1 MRTVLILLLYLL
13 CGQNFA
19 AVHQFTLDNGLK
31 ILVQDDHRAPV
42 AVVMVWYQ
50 VGAANDPAGMTGIAH
65 ALEHLMFKGTAR
77 HPAGTYSKIIANH
90 GGQENAFTT
99 HDYTAYFVKIAVQ
112 HLPLALAL
120 EADRMQ
126 NLTLDAHEFTQELKV
141 IREERR
147 MRTEDN
153 PQALTFE
160 RFMATAHLSD
170 PYHHPV
176 IGWMADLK
184 HLDRNDVKDWY
195 QRYYTPNQAT
205 LVIVGDV
212 DADQVFKLAQKTFGH
227 QVKRAPPH
235 QKPQHEPPFLG
246 KKIVTVHGKAQIPVL
261 IRGFTVPS
269 IGSMR
274 PKQINDPYAL
284 ELIATILDAGD
295 NGRLVRELTR
305 DNPIASSI
313 GVNYNLYTRF
323 DTQFMIYGAPTQKH
337 TLRELSHAID
347 HELTRL
353 KHELIPAAELE
364 RVKRQLIAQKTYER
378 DSLLGQAMELGMLET
393 IGKGFE
399 TATHYNERIQQIT
412 PQHVQQAAQ
421 LYFQDVRQTD
431 ARLIPLQGVSP

>member
-1 MRTVLILLLYLL
+1 MRTALILLFCLL
-13 CGQNFA
+13 CRQNFA

-77 HPAGTYSKIIANH
+77 YPAGTYSKIIANH
-90 GGQENAFTT
+90 GGQENALTT

-112 HLPLALAL
+112 QLPLALTL

-126 NLTLDAHEFTQELKV
+126 NLTFDADEFTQELKV

-184 HLDRNDVKDWY
+184 HLQLNEVKDWY
-195 QRYYTPNQAT
+195 QRYYAPNQAT
-205 LVIVGDV
+205 LVVVGDV
-212 DADQVFKLAQKTFGH
+212 RAEEVFKLAQKTFGH
-227 QVKRAPPH
+227 QTKRTHPH

-246 KKIVTVHGKAQIPVL
+246 KKIVMVHGKAQIPVL

-269 IGSMR
+269 IGSLH

-284 ELIATILDAGD
+284 ELLATILDAGD
-295 NGRLVRELTR
+295 NGRLVRELTH

-313 GVNYNLYTRF
+313 GVSYNLYTRF
-323 DTQFMIYGAPTQKH
+323 DTQFIIYGSPTQQH

-347 HELTRL
+347 HELNRL
-353 KHELIPAAELE
+353 KHELIPVSELE

-393 IGKGFE
+393 IGTGFE
-399 TATHYNERIQQIT
+399 TATHYNERIQHIT
-412 PQHVQQAAQ
+412 PQQLQQAAQ
-421 LYFQDVRQTD
+421 LYFQDMRQTD
-431 ARLIPLQGVSP
+431 AHLIPLHGVSP